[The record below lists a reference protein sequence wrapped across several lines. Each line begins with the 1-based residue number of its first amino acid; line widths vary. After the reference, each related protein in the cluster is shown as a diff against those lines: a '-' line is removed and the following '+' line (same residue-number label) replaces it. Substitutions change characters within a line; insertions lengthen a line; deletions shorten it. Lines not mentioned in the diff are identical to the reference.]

1 MKGSIMGIVTH
12 LILSVIHL
20 FFVATDILFLLLL
33 MRMLSYRW
41 QHHWLMAFNSV
52 GEPVVDWFTGFIERG
67 LTHFSKKT
75 FSQRMVLFIAMLTIS
90 FLRIFIVALFSQ

>member
-1 MKGSIMGIVTH
+1 MGIVTN

-33 MRMLSYRW
+33 VKMLSYRW
-41 QHHWLMAFNSV
+41 QHQWLMAFNSM
-52 GEPVVDWFTGFIERG
+52 GKPVVDWFTGYIDRG

-75 FSQRMVLFIAMLTIS
+75 FSQRIVLFIAMLAIS
-90 FLRIFIVALFSQ
+90 LLRIFIVALFSQ